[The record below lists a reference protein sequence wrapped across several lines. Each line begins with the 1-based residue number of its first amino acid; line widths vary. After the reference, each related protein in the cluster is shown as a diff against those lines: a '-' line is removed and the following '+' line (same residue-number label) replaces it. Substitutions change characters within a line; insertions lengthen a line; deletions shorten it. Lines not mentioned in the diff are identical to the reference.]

1 MRVSISLLL
10 VLALVRL
17 GIASAAGD
25 RPADEA
31 RPRVEHHLRAAD
43 AIAREFEDVLAGE
56 CPRFASAGEWDAY
69 LDAKVDRVVTFV
81 AHLDQAWAEAKRTG
95 DKDLRRTPKTR
106 RVGVDRAR
114 LQLAKLQACADGSR
128 TSLVPGAV
136 WRRIEREAERR
147 QSEIALPR

>member
-10 VLALVRL
+10 VLVRL

-31 RPRVEHHLRAAD
+31 RPRVAHHLRAAD
-43 AIAREFEDVLAGE
+43 KIAREFDDVLVGE

-81 AHLDQAWAEAKRTG
+81 AHRDQAWGGAKGTG
-95 DKDLRRTPKTR
+95 EQDVR
-106 RVGVDRAR
+106 RVGR
-114 LQLAKLQACADGSR
+114 C
-128 TSLVPGAV
+128 
-136 WRRIEREAERR
+136 
-147 QSEIALPR
+147 